1 MEWIG
6 VITLR
11 SEQQRMVH
19 MRKQLPKFIVTGL
32 LFLIVLSAASP
43 SHSAAHFTRVAT
55 FGDSLTHNDIL
66 RFYSK
71 KPQGMYGKDPLEAV
85 FKKGRASGD
94 KLRNFAIA
102 GSVAMDSGDDDSPTM
117 EYQVDEYEL
126 LLFIGVQKE
135 ASFVSFE
142 IGSNDILDDIEIL
155 ANPDDPRG
163 ARRIDKLI
171 AAIEDSW
178 LRLRDLLPDAQF
190 LIWTIP
196 DVTLTPKLTYLTH
209 EEAESVRAHIER
221 VNLFISGLVE
231 ERRVLVFDLYAVMQ
245 QLVAAPPVVGGQ
257 RLVGPPSHGHYNDLF
272 ADKIHPTAVS
282 NALIANE
289 MIKRVNDFF
298 EDDIPL
304 YTNRELAALARSRR
318 R

>member
-1 MEWIG
+1 
-6 VITLR
+6 
-11 SEQQRMVH
+11 
-19 MRKQLPKFIVTGL
+19 MRKQLPRFIVASL
-32 LFLIVLSAASP
+32 LFLIVFSAASP
-43 SHSAAHFTRVAT
+43 SHSAANFTRVAT

-66 RFYSK
+66 GIYYK
-71 KPQGMYGKDPLEAV
+71 KPQRMYGKDPMEAV
-85 FKKGRASGD
+85 FKKGRASRD

-102 GSVAMDSGDDDSPTM
+102 GSVAVDSSDDDSPTV
-117 EYQVDEYEL
+117 EYQVDEYEF
-126 LLFIGVQKE
+126 LLFIGEQKE
-135 ASFVSFE
+135 ATFVSFE
-142 IGSNDILDDIEIL
+142 IGSNDLLDDIELLVI
-155 ANPDDPRG
+155 PDDPRG
-163 ARRIDKLI
+163 VRLVNKLI

-196 DVTLTPKLTYLTH
+196 DVTLTPKLNYLTD

-231 ERRVLVFDLYAVMQ
+231 ERRVLVFDLYTVMQ
-245 QLVAAPPVVGGQ
+245 QLAADPPVVGGQ
-257 RLVGPPSHGHYNDLF
+257 RLVGPPAYGHYNDLF

-289 MIKRVNDFF
+289 MIERINDFF
-298 EDDIPL
+298 EDNVSL
-304 YTNRELAALARSRR
+304 YTMKELATLARSRR